1 MTIQELL
8 DLARNKL
15 ATLARQREHAW
26 SQGDS
31 ALVAA
36 LDAKIATTE
45 DTIEAL
51 EGLAQC
57 SSRCSHRREARRRAA
72 HRRSSR

>member
-51 EGLAQC
+51 EGIA
-57 SSRCSHRREARRRAA
+57 
-72 HRRSSR
+72 

>member
-15 ATLARQREHAW
+15 ATLTRQREHAW
-26 SQGDS
+26 AQGDS
-31 ALVAA
+31 ALVST
-36 LDAKIATTE
+36 LDARIATTE

-51 EGLAQC
+51 EGLQ
-57 SSRCSHRREARRRAA
+57 
-72 HRRSSR
+72 

>member
-8 DLARNKL
+8 ELAKNKL

-31 ALVAA
+31 ALVAS

-45 DTIEAL
+45 DTIATL
-51 EGLAQC
+51 EGIG
-57 SSRCSHRREARRRAA
+57 
-72 HRRSSR
+72 